1 MITFVGS
8 IQRGLLLIAL
18 VTSRLPGLS
27 VADMRDTDLAANKSN
42 SGKTTNNAME
52 TRNAMTK

>member
-1 MITFVGS
+1 MIAFVGS

-27 VADMRDTDLAANKSN
+27 VADMRDTDLSANKSN
-42 SGKTTNNAME
+42 SGKTTNNALE